1 MLTLENRF
9 KDAKKYELSARQ
21 LERYTSVKQ
30 INDVFKWL
38 MPFKFKTLMK
48 IVPKGLKGTISGML
62 DFLNGKDIVID
73 YDDKRSIPLW
83 EPDKIPLYDG
93 GEKPFVVPF
102 LLENKKAPAV
112 LVIPGGAY
120 LFVSMKDEGI
130 ETAKKL
136 NELGFHAI
144 VLSYRVSPSRYPC
157 MQLDMIRAIQLMRK
171 NADEWGIIPDQII
184 ALGYSA
190 GGHLAMS
197 VNGLYDELNSMSG
210 DLSHFDGKPNAIV
223 SGYGMMDLKCQT
235 FNITCDM
242 IFLGDNFTEQES
254 KRLCIQNLIDEHYP
268 PVFMFSM
275 ENDPTVPPKTNCM
288 EVLSI
293 LKRNNIPCEMHIY
306 PGNRHGFALGEG
318 EEAEK
323 WPVEMTEF
331 LRKTGVIE

>member
-1 MLTLENRF
+1 MLTMENRF
-9 KDAKKYELSARQ
+9 KDAKKYELSSHQ

-38 MPFKFKTLMK
+38 MPFKFKTLMR
-48 IVPKGLKGTISGML
+48 IVPKGLKGTISGMV
-62 DFLNGKDIVID
+62 DFLNGKNIVID
-73 YDDKRSIPLW
+73 YNDSRSLPLW

-93 GEKPFVVPF
+93 VDKPFIVPF

-120 LFVSMKDEGI
+120 LYVSMENEGI
-130 ETAKKL
+130 KTAKRL
-136 NELGFHAI
+136 NEMGFHAI

-171 NADEWGIIPDQII
+171 NSDEWGIIPDQII

-197 VNGLYDELNSMSG
+197 VNGVYDEINDLSG
-210 DLSHFDGKPNAIV
+210 DLSHIDGKPNAIV
-223 SGYGMMDLKCQT
+223 SGYGMMDLKCKG
-235 FNITCDM
+235 FNVTCDM
-242 IFLGDNFTEQES
+242 IFLGDNYTEKES
-254 KRLCIQNLIDEHYP
+254 KRLCIQNLINKDYP

-275 ENDPTVPPKTNCM
+275 ENDTTVPPKTNCM
-288 EVLSI
+288 EVKPI
-293 LKRNNIPCEMHIY
+293 LEKNGVPCEMHIY

-318 EEAEK
+318 EEAEE
-323 WPVEMTEF
+323 WPEKMVEF
-331 LRKTGVIE
+331 LKKTGVIK

>member
-1 MLTLENRF
+1 MLTLDNRF
-9 KDAKKYELSARQ
+9 KDAKKYELSSRQ

-30 INDVFKWL
+30 INDIFKWL
-38 MPFKFKTLMK
+38 MPFKFKTLMR

-62 DFLNGKDIVID
+62 DFLNGKDIIID
-73 YDDKRSIPLW
+73 YDDSRSLPLW
-83 EPDKIPLYDG
+83 EPDEIPLYDG
-93 GEKPFVVPF
+93 GDKPFIVPF
-102 LLENKKAPAV
+102 LLKDKKAPAV

-120 LFVSMKDEGI
+120 LYVSMQKEGF
-130 ETAKKL
+130 ETAQKL

-171 NADEWGIIPDQII
+171 KADEWGIIPDQII

-197 VNGLYDELNSMSG
+197 VNGVYDEIIGMAG
-210 DLSHFDGKPNAIV
+210 DLSHIDGRPNAIV

-242 IFLGDNFTEQES
+242 IFLGDRFTEEES
-254 KRLCIQNLIDEHYP
+254 KRLCIQNLINKDYP

-275 ENDPTVPPKTNCM
+275 ENDPTVPPKTNCL
-288 EVLSI
+288 EVKPI
-293 LKRNNIPCEMHIY
+293 LEENGVACRLIIY
-306 PGNRHGFALGEG
+306 PGDRHGFALGEG
-318 EEAEK
+318 EKAEE
-323 WPVEMTEF
+323 WPYKMVEF
-331 LRKTGVIE
+331 LKETGVIK